1 MEGLAR
7 LRFFCPLLAKDWP
20 HLRRRPAAN
29 VITSPAVPRSVASHG
44 TFSPRK
50 NYNLG
55 ELHQQA
61 ESEAF
66 AAHCGCRF
74 EPPALLKELVAGHRS
89 FYTAADIVEAA

>member
-7 LRFFCPLLAKDWP
+7 LRFLCPLLAKDWP
-20 HLRRRPAAN
+20 HLRPRPAAN
-29 VITSPAVPRSVASHG
+29 VIISPAVPRSAAPHG
-44 TFSPRK
+44 TFSLRK

-74 EPPALLKELVAGHRS
+74 EPPALLKELAAGQRS
-89 FYTAADIVEAA
+89 SYTAADIAEAA